1 MRFAYTLKQKTKI
14 ATLLFFVMACSI
26 LIRIL
31 EDKSVKSMNKSFMS
45 MYNDRLIPVTD
56 LYYIA
61 EHMHAKQALFERS
74 LFSRDSS
81 DLATINERI
90 NLRNA
95 AVDSLINKYEKTQL
109 VDQEKKSLDIFKNRW
124 MKAAVIEKDIIQ
136 MITGNAMD
144 KGRKL
149 YENTGRQA
157 IQGSIQKLSEL
168 ISIQSKVGQELIQ
181 DSVFMVSGSKIYSA
195 LQLALA
201 ILIGI
206 TIVAIISA
214 SNVIKLKNDKF
225 NLN

>member
-1 MRFAYTLKQKTKI
+1 
-14 ATLLFFVMACSI
+14 
-26 LIRIL
+26 
-31 EDKSVKSMNKSFMS
+31 